1 MAHDGL
7 GEAVGQCLEVF
18 YANYGMVV
26 SIDPDWLQHSMN
38 VLVGL
43 FWWYGLADNSTKSCS
58 MTFQPGALR
67 LGMSAEAKALK
78 FTGVID
84 SYRLRLQKNIPGP
97 ECGFELTMGSMTS
110 HRRCMYRTELSID
123 WNRLPVGQMEQHPQV
138 YGVSFP
144 RSTKQCNCPFPNC
157 PGSSFTWNGLR
168 SQFNIQNL
176 GDIIRFLD
184 KHPNPLPKCKYCGI

>member
-1 MAHDGL
+1 
-7 GEAVGQCLEVF
+7 
-18 YANYGMVV
+18 
-26 SIDPDWLQHSMN
+26 MN

-123 WNRLPVGQMEQHPQV
+123 WNRLLVSQMENHPQV
-138 YGVSFP
+138 YDVSFP
-144 RSTKQCNCPFPNC
+144 WFTKRFPFPFNIFM
-157 PGSSFTWNGLR
+157 GSSRTWNELR
-168 SQFNIQNL
+168 SHINSQ
-176 GDIIRFLD
+176 
-184 KHPNPLPKCKYCGI
+184 H